1 MTVWRKIRKERS
13 QRGVALIIA
22 LFALMLISVIA
33 MSVVLMAGTETALK
47 GNYKAAMQAFYD
59 AKAGLE
65 EARGRL
71 WTMSPNSISSKLPVP
86 LDEKTVLYIVN
97 PSSGETVNPVDST
110 NPFYDSQYSKEW
122 PGTVANVLQPLISS
136 TSATGGIAGPLYK
149 WVRITA
155 ATDSS
160 LHPTGTGTVRLFYD
174 NTGHVLD
181 SGGPEFQVLTITAL
195 AVTPYGSRR
204 IMQYTVAKSPAAVNQ
219 LFASGGGAMPT
230 VAQIFPAALTL
241 GGPSPTF
248 GPASSNSFLTNGNDG
263 SGPNASACPAA
274 APAVSAIAASSTG
287 DATTVTTAIGS
298 QKTYYTGKD
307 AAPSVSSTYGL
318 LPASEQD
325 VKGLEG
331 VAQNVTNVATEVVIG
346 PASTLPNTGS
356 AASPVTAVVQG
367 DLTLTDVTGYGV
379 LLVTGKLTLS
389 GTAGWRGVVLVIGK
403 GEIGGNAITGNEFD
417 GALLVAKTRDASGS
431 VLANL
436 GSPVVNW
443 GSAKGNGIYYNTCWI
458 NKAASALP
466 YQVLSFREISE

>member
-1 MTVWRKIRKERS
+1 
-13 QRGVALIIA
+13 
-22 LFALMLISVIA
+22 
-33 MSVVLMAGTETALK
+33 
-47 GNYKAAMQAFYD
+47 
-59 AKAGLE
+59 
-65 EARGRL
+65 
-71 WTMSPNSISSKLPVP
+71 
-86 LDEKTVLYIVN
+86 
-97 PSSGETVNPVDST
+97 
-110 NPFYDSQYSKEW
+110 
-122 PGTVANVLQPLISS
+122 
-136 TSATGGIAGPLYK
+136 
-149 WVRITA
+149 
-155 ATDSS
+155 
-160 LHPTGTGTVRLFYD
+160 
-174 NTGHVLD
+174 
-181 SGGPEFQVLTITAL
+181 
-195 AVTPYGSRR
+195 
-204 IMQYTVAKSPAAVNQ
+204 
-219 LFASGGGAMPT
+219 
-230 VAQIFPAALTL
+230 
-241 GGPSPTF
+241 
-248 GPASSNSFLTNGNDG
+248 
-263 SGPNASACPAA
+263 
-274 APAVSAIAASSTG
+274 VSAIAASSTG

-403 GEIGGNAITGNEFD
+403 GEIDGNAITGNEFD

-443 GSAKGNGIYYNTCWI
+443 GSAKGNGIYYNTCWT